1 MNFCLQTVSS
11 FGNEALQL
19 FCLEPCPQTH
29 RQSPGQDTQHPL
41 QPPPHPPHHHH
52 HHHSGQRHA
61 TVRSTSIIPVIMP
74 ILVRGE

>member
-52 HHHSGQRHA
+52 HHH
-61 TVRSTSIIPVIMP
+61 TVHQTCHCQVCLGGNIM
-74 ILVRGE
+74 LFM